1 MYHNVEDSL
10 QIHYELKFA
19 LTASVAAIVCTVG
32 ATVISCYRVLSE
44 TPASLMRPPAP
55 KEGKR
60 VLVEKITILWKHLN
74 FTWKSS
80 LRNLFRYK
88 KRLFMTIFGISGSM
102 ALMLVGFGIRDSI
115 SDIVVKQYS
124 ELQHYDGTIITDED
138 ASDEDREKL
147 MEYLD
152 KNEKLERFTNIQFS
166 KITAPNGKS
175 NISVYLYVPENMET
189 FREDVTLRNRL
200 TGEVYELTDE
210 GAVISEKT
218 AKLLDLQVG
227 DTITLERENEEFRAK
242 VAVITEN
249 YMGHYIYMTPKVYEQ
264 TFGEKPDY
272 QDVVFSVKDE
282 YLEQA
287 EEIGKEIIEQP
298 GALSISYTSSLA
310 AQVERMLSTLGIVIV
325 VLIVSAGMLAFVVL
339 YNLNNINITERQR
352 ELATLK
358 VLGFYDKEVSQYV
371 LEKTFF

>member
-152 KNEKLERFTNIQFS
+152 KNEKLERFTSIQFS

-218 AKLLDLQVG
+218 AKLLDFQVG

-264 TFGEKPDY
+264 TFGENR
-272 QDVVFSVKDE
+272 
-282 YLEQA
+282 
-287 EEIGKEIIEQP
+287 II
-298 GALSISYTSSLA
+298 
-310 AQVERMLSTLGIVIV
+310 RMLYFL
-325 VLIVSAGMLAFVVL
+325 
-339 YNLNNINITERQR
+339 
-352 ELATLK
+352 
-358 VLGFYDKEVSQYV
+358 
-371 LEKTFF
+371 